1 MKEKKQ
7 STRKLPGKVIAAV
20 TFNDLASNCMWM
32 LINYYLLFF
41 YTDVLLIPASAATV
55 IFTIARIWDVINDPM
70 MGVICDRTRSKEGK
84 SRFWLRRVAIPAG
97 IFLALAFLCP
107 NWATPAKII
116 WAGAT
121 YILLG
126 MAQTAIGVPVQALT
140 ITITPERSER
150 VRLGQFQAVPSML
163 ANVLIPAVTL
173 PFVHKFAHAGTGFFV
188 LSLAISVMY
197 AVSTLFLVRTTKGLD
212 PDTSG
217 ETVSDQAPAEMP
229 SLREMLKTAF
239 KNKYSTLVILSNV
252 FYMLNAGLMGS
263 TLVYYFRYNVGN
275 DNLMGLYST
284 ALMVGMLVCIP
295 LMGLIARKLGNV
307 KSVLLGAA
315 LCFMAGI
322 PRIIT
327 GDKSIVVFF
336 ICIVLMG
343 FGSGLIANMMR
354 QCRNDAATYSQLQGV
369 AISGALC
376 SLYSFSQK
384 LGQAVSSIIAAGLLA
399 AVDYTPGETPDA
411 ATLDLFFA
419 ENLLIP
425 IATVVAVVA
434 FLIPVIRM
442 EKKLVKDIAEKENT
456 THESECI

>member
-7 STRKLPGKVIAAV
+7 NKGRLPGKVIAAV
-20 TFNDLASNCMWM
+20 TFNNLASNCMWM

-41 YTDVLLIPASAATV
+41 YTDVLMIPATAATV

-84 SRFWLRRVAIPAG
+84 SRFWLKRVAIPAG

-126 MAQTAIGVPVQALT
+126 MAQTAIGVPTEALT

-173 PFVHKFAHAGTGFFV
+173 PFVRGFAHAGTGFFV
-188 LSLAISVMY
+188 LSMIISVMY
-197 AVSTLFLVRTTKGLD
+197 AVSTLLLVQVTKGLD

-217 ETVSDQAPAEMP
+217 ESVSGQPSEEML

-239 KNKYSTLVILSNV
+239 KNKYSTLVILGNV

-275 DNLMGLYST
+275 ENLMGLYST
-284 ALMVGMLVCIP
+284 ALMVGMIVCIP
-295 LMGLIARKLGNV
+295 LMGIIARKLGNV
-307 KSVLLGAA
+307 KSVILGASVG
-315 LCFMAGI
+315 FMSAV

-327 GDKSIVVFF
+327 GDKNIVVFF
-336 ICIVLMG
+336 ICIALLG
-343 FGSGLIANMMR
+343 FGSGLISNMLR

-369 AISGALC
+369 DISGALC
-376 SLYSFSQK
+376 SLFSFSQK

-399 AVDYTPGETPDA
+399 AVNYTPGETPDA

-419 ENLLIP
+419 ENLVIP
-425 IATVVAVVA
+425 MATVIVVIL

-442 EKKLVKDIAEKENT
+442 EKQLVKDIDEKENNKN
-456 THESECI
+456 ESECI